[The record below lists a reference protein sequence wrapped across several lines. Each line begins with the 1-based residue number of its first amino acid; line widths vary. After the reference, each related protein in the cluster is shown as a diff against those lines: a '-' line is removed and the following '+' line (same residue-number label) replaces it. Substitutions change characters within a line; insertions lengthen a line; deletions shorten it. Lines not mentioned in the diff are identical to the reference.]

1 MSNIRLSRLIPYEE
15 EVIVDHQCGIRCNR
29 STNDHIF
36 CNYQIL
42 EKKWKYNET
51 VNQLFIE
58 YKKAYETVRK
68 EVFYNTRIL
77 IELGVHK
84 ELVRLV
90 KMCLTEMYN
99 RKLVG
104 KNVSSCFLIGMF

>member
-1 MSNIRLSRLIPYEE
+1 MNIYFAIIKYWR
-15 EVIVDHQCGIRCNR
+15 
-29 STNDHIF
+29 
-36 CNYQIL
+36 
-42 EKKWKYNET
+42 KKWEYNEI

-58 YKKAYETVRK
+58 FKKAYDSVRK

-99 RKLVG
+99 RNLVG
-104 KNVSSCFLIGMF
+104 KNVSDMILNRNGLKK